1 MVRICLQFRS
11 HRRCSFDLWVGKVPW
26 RSKWQPTPV
35 FLVGESHRQRSL
47 VGYSSWGHKKLDRT
61 GGLTL
66 FTSFKVRLRGADGLA
81 QVYPA
86 GR

>member
-1 MVRICLQFRS
+1 M
-11 HRRCSFDLWVGKVPW
+11 
-26 RSKWQPTPV
+26 
-35 FLVGESHRQRSL
+35 
-47 VGYSSWGHKKLDRT
+47 GYSSWGHKKLDRT